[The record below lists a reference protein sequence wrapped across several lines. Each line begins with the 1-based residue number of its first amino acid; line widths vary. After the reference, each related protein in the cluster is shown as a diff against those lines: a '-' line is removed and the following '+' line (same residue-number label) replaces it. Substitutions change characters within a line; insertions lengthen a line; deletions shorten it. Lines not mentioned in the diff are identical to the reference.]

1 MKHLILTISLF
12 FFLFSLKI
20 SAQTYVSYFTG
31 DTTDV
36 QTPTKGGICLMGG
49 AGEDD
54 NAMKWFLQQSGGGD
68 ILVIRCTG
76 SSGYN
81 SYLFSDLGIAVNSVE
96 TIVMPSDA
104 SALEPYVI
112 QQIRNAEGLW
122 IAGGDQFDYV
132 SRWKDRPVE
141 EAIKYLIHDKKVPI
155 GGISAG
161 MAIMGSAYFDAANG
175 TVISATALASPFT
188 NLVSLGKNDFLDHPL
203 MQNVLTDTHY
213 DNPDRRGRQM
223 VFLARLVHSENMLF
237 KGIACEEYASVCI
250 DSSGLA
256 KVFGTSVDNDNA
268 YFLQTDCI
276 ETVQPEIIQPGLPLD
291 WNKNQQAVKACKI
304 KGTNNGVNTFDLRDW
319 KTQTGGLWQN
329 WWVENGVLKT
339 SNNAMP
345 PNCTN
350 ATETAVETSGI
361 HISPNPSS
369 DFLQIYIENFSEK
382 MELNVIDL
390 QGKNYLTQDILTNN
404 TEISIKNMPYGVYFI
419 EIKKGHAIFIQKLI
433 KR

>member
-1 MKHLILTISLF
+1 
-12 FFLFSLKI
+12 
-20 SAQTYVSYFTG
+20 
-31 DTTDV
+31 
-36 QTPTKGGICLMGG
+36 
-49 AGEDD
+49 
-54 NAMKWFLQQSGGGD
+54 
-68 ILVIRCTG
+68 
-76 SSGYN
+76 
-81 SYLFSDLGIAVNSVE
+81 
-96 TIVMPSDA
+96 
-104 SALEPYVI
+104 
-112 QQIRNAEGLW
+112 
-122 IAGGDQFDYV
+122 
-132 SRWKDRPVE
+132 
-141 EAIKYLIHDKKVPI
+141 
-155 GGISAG
+155 

-223 VFLARLVHSENMLF
+223 VFLARLVHSENMPF